1 MEHANSQIIQCP
13 ECGAKNKIPIDKIE
27 ATAKCGKCHKPI
39 QAGAKKPGWFDTYT
53 IRCSN
58 CRAKNRIPTGKIGQT
73 AKCGKCKS
81 PLETADLL
89 NGKSVMVTDS
99 NFDGKVI
106 NSPLPVLLY
115 CWSPG

>member
-1 MEHANSQIIQCP
+1 MEQANSQIIQCAG
-13 ECGAKNKIPIDKIE
+13 CGAKNRIPMDKIE
-27 ATAKCGKCHKPI
+27 TAATCGKCHQPL
-39 QAGAKKPGWFDTYT
+39 QAEAKKTGGSDAYT

-58 CRAKNRIPTGKIGQT
+58 CKSKNRIPAGKIDQT

-89 NGKSVMVTDS
+89 NGKSVMVTDA
-99 NFDGKVI
+99 NFDHKVI

>member
-1 MEHANSQIIQCP
+1 MEQTDSQIIQCP
-13 ECGAKNKIPIDKIE
+13 GCGAKNRIPIDKIE
-27 ATAKCGKCHKPI
+27 ATAKCGKCHQPL
-39 QAGAKKPGWFDTYT
+39 QAGDGKAKGVDTYT
-53 IRCSN
+53 IRCSG
-58 CRAKNRIPTGKIGQT
+58 CRAKNRIPADKIGQT

-81 PLETADLL
+81 PLETTDLL
-89 NGKSVMVTDS
+89 SGKSVMVTDA